1 MIHKITKIAVG
12 NVIQKIKA
20 VFLGLDGQYF
30 VFEFLL

>member
-1 MIHKITKIAVG
+1 MHKISKIAVG

-20 VFLGLDGQYF
+20 VFLGLDCDYL